1 MRPDKSENGA
11 SAGNAIVPAA
21 SKKRLTQK
29 QKRIILFG
37 SIGAGILA
45 AFLIV
50 LLAIIIPA
58 VNKAEDERGL
68 DLSDYFTVAIYG
80 IRDTEEHPV
89 LEDGTISGEFKW
101 DYKKLAEEKDRDED
115 EARALLVSVG
125 SVVNIEVTKNG
136 GAQANDY
143 FSEAYAAD
151 VFEVTVTWPDD
162 DSIMKNVKKLE
173 KKSGVK
179 FNRKTQTK
187 NIDIGEML
195 RSLDVGVK

>member
-1 MRPDKSENGA
+1 M
-11 SAGNAIVPAA
+11 
-21 SKKRLTQK
+21 
-29 QKRIILFG
+29 LF
-37 SIGAGILA
+37 
-45 AFLIV
+45 
-50 LLAIIIPA
+50 AIIIPA

-101 DYKKLAEEKDRDED
+101 DYKKLAEEKDMDED

>member
-37 SIGAGILA
+37 S
-45 AFLIV
+45 IV

-101 DYKKLAEEKDRDED
+101 DYKKLAEEKDMDED

-173 KKSGVK
+173 KKSGFK

>member
-11 SAGNAIVPAA
+11 SAGNAIVPSA

-101 DYKKLAEEKDRDED
+101 DYKKLAEEKDMDED

>member
-89 LEDGTISGEFKW
+89 LEDGTIKVTDFGIAKAATSNTM
-101 DYKKLAEEKDRDED
+101 
-115 EARALLVSVG
+115 STTNMG
-125 SVVNIEVTKNG
+125 SVHYISPEQARG
-136 GAQANDY
+136 GYSD
-143 FSEAYAAD
+143 E
-151 VFEVTVTWPDD
+151 
-162 DSIMKNVKKLE
+162 
-173 KKSGVK
+173 
-179 FNRKTQTK
+179 
-187 NIDIGEML
+187 
-195 RSLDVGVK
+195 